1 MKIAVTGE
9 EKRITEL
16 RKGINT
22 SHQVEVFYEGGWN
35 EKINKNFDLAIDLN
49 ADDRNSIHPNFF
61 LLAPFTLLCAVKKT
75 VQEMK
80 GANKQSIVAGINSLP
95 FFLSRDLK
103 EISFSEENPGWINVF
118 KALEWKTL
126 HVKDIAGMVSPRI
139 LFMIINEACFEFE
152 EQTASRDDIDAGMK
166 LGTAYPFG
174 PFQFAELIGWKNI
187 FETLIKIA
195 ESNGGSRYQI
205 SPLMKTFF

>member
-1 MKIAVTGE
+1 M
-9 EKRITEL
+9 
-16 RKGINT
+16 
-22 SHQVEVFYEGGWN
+22 
-35 EKINKNFDLAIDLN
+35 
-49 ADDRNSIHPNFF
+49 
-61 LLAPFTLLCAVKKT
+61 
-75 VQEMK
+75 
-80 GANKQSIVAGINSLP
+80 
-95 FFLSRDLK
+95 
-103 EISFSEENPGWINVF
+103 
-118 KALEWKTL
+118 
-126 HVKDIAGMVSPRI
+126 AGMVSPRI
-139 LFMIINEACFEFE
+139 LFMIINEACFELE